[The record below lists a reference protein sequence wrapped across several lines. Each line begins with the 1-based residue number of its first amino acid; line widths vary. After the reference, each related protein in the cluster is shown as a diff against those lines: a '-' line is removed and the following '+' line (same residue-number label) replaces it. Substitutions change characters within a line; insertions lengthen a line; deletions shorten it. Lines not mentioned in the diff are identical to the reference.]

1 MNPEDSISVI
11 LFFIAF
17 ITLISGYLFRFKP
30 PKTINFIYGYRTKRS
45 MSSQEHW
52 DFAHL
57 YSGKL
62 MLILG
67 VVLFFLALLSLFV
80 KIQLEEPF
88 LGLLAVGIFVIGMAI
103 VIYKT
108 EKALKKTFDNKKA

>member
-1 MNPEDSISVI
+1 MNPEDSILVI
-11 LFFIAF
+11 LFFVTF
-17 ITLISGYLFRFKP
+17 ITLITGYWFRFKP

-80 KIQLEEPF
+80 KIQLEAP
-88 LGLLAVGIFVIGMAI
+88 LSILLAVSICIIGMAI

-108 EKALKKTFDNKKA
+108 EKALKNRFK